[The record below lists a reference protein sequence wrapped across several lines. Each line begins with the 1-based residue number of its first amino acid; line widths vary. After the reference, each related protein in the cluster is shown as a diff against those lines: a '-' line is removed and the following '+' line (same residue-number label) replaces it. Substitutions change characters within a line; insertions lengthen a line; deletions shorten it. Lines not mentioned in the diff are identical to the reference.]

1 MTLFPQARWR
11 GPVPNQGG
19 AMGRILGLVLHIQ
32 EGSEAGTDAWFH
44 NPSSK
49 VSAHFGNPKAGPLDQ
64 WVEVGTV
71 AWAEVNGNSNWISV
85 ENEGNSG
92 DQLTPSQ
99 LENVAQLLA
108 WLHTGYGV
116 PLQLSDST
124 VPGLTGHGLGGAAWG
139 GHYDCPGAPILAQRQ
154 AIINRAAAILGGTPT
169 TGGTMPTIPNSIAS
183 QDPDLP
189 EIGGMFPAGQP
200 FDPNTAQIWTDERA
214 AAANIHA
221 RQARDAINAL
231 ANRVAAD
238 DADAAT
244 HLQQITNSVGALTA
258 TVHELASAPTG
269 VVSQLDNA
277 GLAAALAPLL
287 AAELP
292 NHLTLT
298 VSAK

>member
-1 MTLFPQARWR
+1 MTLFPLARWR

-19 AMGRILGLVLHIQ
+19 AMGPIRGLVLHIQ
-32 EGSEAGTDAWFH
+32 QGSEAGTDAWFH

-49 VSAHFGNPKAGPLDQ
+49 VSAHFGNPKTGPLDQ

-71 AWAEVNGNSNWISV
+71 AWAEVAGNTTWISV

-92 DQLTPSQ
+92 DSLTASQ

-108 WLHTGYGV
+108 WLHNGYGV
-116 PLQLSDST
+116 PLQVSDST

-154 AIINRAAAILGGTPT
+154 AIINRAAAILGGAPTP
-169 TGGTMPTIPNSIAS
+169 GGTMPTIPNSIAS

-200 FDPNTAQIWTDERA
+200 FDPNTALIWTDERA

-221 RQARDAINAL
+221 RQARDAIVAL
-231 ANRVAAD
+231 SQKVGAD
-238 DADAAT
+238 DSDAAA
-244 HLQQITNSVGALTA
+244 HLQQITASLSALTGLVQQLGTA
-258 TVHELASAPTG
+258 LSSVQAGAVDVSALAR
-269 VVSQLDNA
+269 
-277 GLAAALAPLL
+277 ALAPEL
-287 AAELP
+287 AG
-292 NHLTLT
+292 HLTLT
-298 VSAK
+298 VGAK